1 MLLHDGADRGV
12 IDFWQAAVGLVGGAA
27 VLPAATDASRNDPVL
42 WRGGFLGGV
51 NLGGWNGD
59 DAKEIGDL
67 RTQLNRF
74 QTVASQRETL
84 QSRLSQISSS
94 QNDTG
99 LFLEYTSFDE
109 AAAAMSGGIG
119 EMVRAEGDASCQIV
133 SRQPVRSRVQERF
146 QKVTVNVRMRCD
158 AEDFLKILYGME
170 TGMPL
175 MLVDDL
181 NIIRPRARRTTRGQ
195 QTAAQG
201 ELDIRFNVSGY
212 LK

>member
-1 MLLHDGADRGV
+1 MQVIPDQRNSKTTALLLLAIAIIMV
-12 IDFWQAAVGLVGGAA
+12 YLLVFH
-27 VLPAATDASRNDPVL
+27 
-42 WRGGFLGGV
+42 WFLMRHREYAGE
-51 NLGGWNGD
+51 L
-59 DAKEIGDL
+59 GDL
-67 RTQLNRF
+67 REQLSRF
-74 QTVASQRETL
+74 QTVASQRESL
-84 QSRLSQISSS
+84 QTRLGRISNS
-94 QNDTG
+94 QNDAD
-99 LFLEYTSFDE
+99 LFLDYPSFDE

-119 EMVRAEGDASCQIV
+119 EMVRAEADDSCQIV

>member
-1 MLLHDGADRGV
+1 MQFIPEQRSSKTTALLLLAIAV
-12 IDFWQAAVGLVGGAA
+12 ILVYLLLFHWF
-27 VLPAATDASRNDPVL
+27 VLRHREYA
-42 WRGGFLGGV
+42 G
-51 NLGGWNGD
+51 
-59 DAKEIGDL
+59 EIGDL
-67 RTQLNRF
+67 RDQLNRF
-74 QTVASQRETL
+74 QTVASQRESL
-84 QSRLSQISSS
+84 QGRLSQISSS
-94 QNDTG
+94 QNDAD
-99 LFLEYTSFDE
+99 LFLDYSSFDE

-119 EMVRAEGDASCQIV
+119 ELVRAEADDSCQIV

-181 NIIRPRARRTTRGQ
+181 NIIRPRTRRTTRNQ
-195 QTAAQG
+195 QTATQG
-201 ELDIRFNVSGY
+201 QLDIRFNVSGY